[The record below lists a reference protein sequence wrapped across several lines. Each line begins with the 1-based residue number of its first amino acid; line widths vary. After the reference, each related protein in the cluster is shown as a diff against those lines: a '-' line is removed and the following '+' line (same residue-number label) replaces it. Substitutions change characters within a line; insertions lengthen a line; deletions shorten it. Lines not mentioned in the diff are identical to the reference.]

1 MPTALLH
8 CKDRLIP
15 GSLHACRSPPAVLR
29 ITHTTAID
37 VSNHHVFVGDST
49 GTLHLL
55 ACELH
60 GKQLTKL
67 RHTTKLRLAPGG
79 AQAAAAATA
88 AAAAAG
94 APAVAGLVSSCAV
107 TVLQYVPYCH
117 ATDTAIVMAAMQDGS
132 LVIVRT
138 NEVGRSML
146 ACLSKGEDTERSQ
159 VLMWPGVPWMWPS
172 VWARCHQNTWPW
184 LSPPHVT
191 ARLKKALRITDR
203 ASDRRGSSGLLHPM
217 YAAMQCNKQYL
228 IFPSSVRSHT
238 AAPQARHTAEV
249 HLRRSVPSPGSTG
262 SLTPQRSA
270 ASMSLA
276 RSSSS
281 SSSTTHGA
289 SSSAAAATAAAAAA
303 AAAAGLHIA
312 PGSLPAAE
320 TTSHAARNGA
330 AAAAA
335 STAVIMRLRPSICPL
350 SVIHDVP
357 LITYGSDDTTVYIVD
372 VTARSFAAGRGAG
385 GGGGGH
391 GNGGNGGGGGALAAD
406 RPLTVTVLKA
416 HRAAVTAVGWSY
428 DEALLASADADGTVV
443 LWQRSR
449 LF

>member
-1 MPTALLH
+1 
-8 CKDRLIP
+8 
-15 GSLHACRSPPAVLR
+15 
-29 ITHTTAID
+29 
-37 VSNHHVFVGDST
+37 
-49 GTLHLL
+49 
-55 ACELH
+55 
-60 GKQLTKL
+60 
-67 RHTTKLRLAPGG
+67 
-79 AQAAAAATA
+79 
-88 AAAAAG
+88 
-94 APAVAGLVSSCAV
+94 
-107 TVLQYVPYCH
+107 
-117 ATDTAIVMAAMQDGS
+117 
-132 LVIVRT
+132 
-138 NEVGRSML
+138 
-146 ACLSKGEDTERSQ
+146 
-159 VLMWPGVPWMWPS
+159 
-172 VWARCHQNTWPW
+172 
-184 LSPPHVT
+184 
-191 ARLKKALRITDR
+191 
-203 ASDRRGSSGLLHPM
+203 
-217 YAAMQCNKQYL
+217 
-228 IFPSSVRSHT
+228 
-238 AAPQARHTAEV
+238 
-249 HLRRSVPSPGSTG
+249 
-262 SLTPQRSA
+262 
-270 ASMSLA
+270 MSIA
-276 RSSSS
+276 RSGS
-281 SSSTTHGA
+281 

-385 GGGGGH
+385 GGGGGGGH
-391 GNGGNGGGGGALAAD
+391 GNGGNGGGGGAPAAD